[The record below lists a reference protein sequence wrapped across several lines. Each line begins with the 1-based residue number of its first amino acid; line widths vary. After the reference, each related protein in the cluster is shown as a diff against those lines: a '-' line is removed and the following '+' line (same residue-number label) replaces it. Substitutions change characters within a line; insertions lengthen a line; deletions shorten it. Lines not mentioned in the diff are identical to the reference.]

1 MIKKYNVVWTMV
13 DSVRRYKTQGDD
25 RSRLKAM
32 DDFAKEAVEFK
43 NCVTSAPSTVMS
55 VSASMTSL
63 PASHLGRNYDDFQFD
78 NGYFATLPGIL
89 KNNGWETRRSF
100 IMHRQIREKLRQF
113 ELVEKKYWPNDF
125 SHSKWWCN
133 DDINRLIHN
142 TLDKDRDRTKPQ
154 FWFIDYNCR
163 KDEYMSEIVQN
174 TLDSLKDAGFTEDN
188 TVFVLCSDHG
198 YPDPSR
204 GITPEYLS
212 QKKLTHDIFMT
223 DDNIMIPMILKYP
236 GCKKGQKIQDVVS
249 SLDLMPTILNILGI
263 SVSNDVSSRFH
274 GINLL
279 PLLNGKGGDIY
290 KDRKI
295 RSDARFIYQP
305 GRVTALR
312 GQNYKYVLHQDD
324 MHEEFVFVGD
334 NEIDEPSVI
343 NSSNEEVQRALLDF
357 RKSFELSEK
366 KASEAQQEYA
376 AYQLSQKII
385 LASKKYE
392 GDISILLVGEIS
404 EFLVSSIEK
413 ELLKNLSENRIRV
426 TFLKDLS
433 NIPEDS
439 FTIAAIFRKKY
450 SSLKGENRIKAKAKL
465 SLDAES
471 LTSIS
476 NTQKNRVLRF
486 FEHFKLIWRNI
497 DFYVNEPYL
506 FLYEPYE
513 IFKRVFR
520 IDYDYTQKKWTPRKY
535 KK

>member
-1 MIKKYNVVWTMV
+1 MV
-13 DSVRRYKTQGDD
+13 DSVRRYKTEGDD

-89 KNNGWETRRSF
+89 KDNGWETRRSF

-113 ELVEKKYWPNDF
+113 ELVEKKYWPKDF

-142 TLDKDRDRTKPQ
+142 TLDKDRDRNKPQ

-163 KDEYMSEIVQN
+163 KDEHMSEILQN
-174 TLDSLKDAGFTEDN
+174 TLDSLQDAGFTEEN
-188 TVFVLCSDHG
+188 TIFVVCSDHG
-198 YPDPSR
+198 YPDPSK

-212 QKKLTHDIFMT
+212 QKRLTHDIFMT

-236 GCKKGQKIQDVVS
+236 GCQKGQKIENTMS

-263 SVSNDVSSRFH
+263 TISEDVSKKFH
-274 GINLL
+274 GINLI
-279 PLLNGKGGDIY
+279 PLIDGDNGDIY
-290 KDRKI
+290 KNRKI

-305 GRVTALR
+305 GRVTGLR
-312 GQNYKYVLHQDD
+312 GEKYKYVLHQDD
-324 MHEEFVFVGD
+324 MREEFVYVGA
-334 NEIDEPSVI
+334 NELDEPSVI
-343 NSSNEEVQRALLDF
+343 DSSDEDVQKELLDF
-357 RKSFELSEK
+357 RKSFQISEQ

-376 AYQLSQKII
+376 AFQLSQVISPI
-385 LASKKYE
+385 AKKYDE
-392 GDISILLVGEIS
+392 DISILMVGEIS
-404 EFLVSSIEK
+404 NFFASSIEQ
-413 ELLKNLSENRIRV
+413 ELIKNLKEKKVSV

-433 NIPEDS
+433 ILPQDKY
-439 FTIAAIFRKKY
+439 TVAVMLRKRY
-450 SSLKGENRIKAKAKL
+450 SPFKGESKVKKKAKL
-465 SLDAES
+465 VLDAAS
-471 LTSIS
+471 LTSVS
-476 NTQKNRVLRF
+476 NAQKSRIFRF
-486 FEHFKLIWRNI
+486 FEHFKLIWRNR
-497 DFYVNEPYL
+497 DFYLNEPYL
-506 FLYEPYE
+506 FFYEPYE
-513 IFKRVFR
+513 IYKRVFR